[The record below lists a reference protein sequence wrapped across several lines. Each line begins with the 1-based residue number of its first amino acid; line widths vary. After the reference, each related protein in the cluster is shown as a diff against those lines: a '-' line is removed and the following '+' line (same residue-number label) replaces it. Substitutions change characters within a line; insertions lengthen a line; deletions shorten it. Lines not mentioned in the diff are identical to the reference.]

1 MYQVI
6 CVDSRY
12 PSAVWGSVSI
22 SAIIQYFTQQWK
34 ISNVTV
40 SNHISSFSFSVFPF
54 SILPFTFLL
63 TSYIFISF
71 SLSYLSLL
79 SFLYHSSHTPSYVVI
94 SFSLMS
100 FSFLYP
106 SFILTVSNFIFILCS
121 LLHSF
126 CFKKLLVTGINFFEL
141 SFVNGK

>member
-1 MYQVI
+1 M
-6 CVDSRY
+6 D
-12 PSAVWGSVSI
+12 WGSVSI
-22 SAIIQYFTQQWK
+22 SAIIQYFTCKRK

-40 SNHISSFSFSVFPF
+40 SNGVCSSFFYHISSFSFSVFPF
-54 SILPFTFLL
+54 SILPFTFIL
-63 TSYIFISF
+63 TSYILFSF
-71 SLSYLSLL
+71 SLTYLSPL

-106 SFILTVSNFIFILCS
+106 SFILTVSNFIFILCF

-126 CFKKLLVTGINFFEL
+126 CFKKSLVMGINFFEL